1 MTKSDWFALICAVA
15 FAGVGAVL
23 ATYGKRMMRKG
34 GFALIAAGVLGLVA
48 WFTYYRDLAEAQ
60 PSGGSCNNYGANGTI
75 IGSCNNT
82 TISPPR
88 ERSGLYQG
96 DLKVGSIQGTSMID
110 TARGIAT
117 FEALALE
124 RFPKPDK
131 PLEYGD
137 LLLIC
142 NDLPRN
148 EPNKFVGI
156 MSAMVAGARCT
167 IVGKR

>member
-34 GFALIAAGVLGLVA
+34 GFAGVLGLLA

-82 TISPPR
+82 TISSPR
-88 ERSGLYQG
+88 ERRA
-96 DLKVGSIQGTSMID
+96 SIK
-110 TARGIAT
+110 AT
-117 FEALALE
+117 
-124 RFPKPDK
+124 
-131 PLEYGD
+131 
-137 LLLIC
+137 
-142 NDLPRN
+142 
-148 EPNKFVGI
+148 
-156 MSAMVAGARCT
+156 
-167 IVGKR
+167 